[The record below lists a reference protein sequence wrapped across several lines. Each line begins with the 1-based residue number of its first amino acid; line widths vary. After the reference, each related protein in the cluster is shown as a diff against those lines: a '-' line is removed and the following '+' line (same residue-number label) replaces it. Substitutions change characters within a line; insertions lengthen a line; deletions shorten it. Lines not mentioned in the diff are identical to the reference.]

1 MMTDKAK
8 KFVEIMIDRGHDPNT
23 IRNSYLENLS
33 TEDDF
38 DKILYFLETNK
49 EASKADINYE
59 IHKIH
64 LAKRGID
71 IS

>member
-1 MMTDKAK
+1 MIDKAK
-8 KFVEIMIDRGHDPNT
+8 KFVEIMTARGHDSNI

-38 DKILYFLETNK
+38 DKILQFLETNK
-49 EASKADINYE
+49 EVSKADVNYE

-71 IS
+71 I

>member
-8 KFVEIMIDRGHDPNT
+8 KFVEIMIDRGHDLNT

-38 DKILYFLETNK
+38 DKILHFLETNK